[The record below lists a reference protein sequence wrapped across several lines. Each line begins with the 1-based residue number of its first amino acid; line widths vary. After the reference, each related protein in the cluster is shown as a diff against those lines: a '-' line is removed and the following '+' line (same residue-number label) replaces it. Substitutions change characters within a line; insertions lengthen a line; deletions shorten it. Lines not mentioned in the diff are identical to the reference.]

1 MVTLKI
7 KSRSP
12 ESNQLFTV
20 PQENNSLV
28 LMIMHGKEASWDQH
42 QKQYGWGDINYFAD
56 FIKCFQILY
65 NCTLI

>member
-28 LMIMHGKEASWDQH
+28 LMIMHGKEARWDRH
-42 QKQYGWGDINYFAD
+42 QKQYGSGGHKLFCGFY
-56 FIKCFQILY
+56 
-65 NCTLI
+65 